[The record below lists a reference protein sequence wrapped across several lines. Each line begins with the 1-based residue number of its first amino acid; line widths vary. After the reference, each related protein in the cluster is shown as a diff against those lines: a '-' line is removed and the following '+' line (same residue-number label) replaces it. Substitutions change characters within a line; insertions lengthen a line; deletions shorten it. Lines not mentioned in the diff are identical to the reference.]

1 MPHIEMRPIGFVRND
16 VKDKKDYSWGEELST
31 IVLDESYRHGLTGL
45 ADFSHAIILTYLDK
59 ARYEPQK
66 HLQRR
71 PQNRADMPPSLPSG
85 PRTGPTPSDSQRWR
99 SSPQMNSH

>member
-1 MPHIEMRPIGFVRND
+1 MQNIVMQPIGRVCNN
-16 VKDKKDYSWGEELST
+16 VKEKKDHSWGEELST
-31 IVLDESYRHGLTGL
+31 IVLEEAYRPGLNGL
-45 ADFSHAIILTYLDK
+45 LDFSHAIILTCLDK

-85 PRTGPTPSDSQRWR
+85 LRTGPTPSDSQRWR
-99 SSPQMNSH
+99 SSPQMNSR